1 MSFIEDIFQ
10 SLVKFFRQMVFRIRP
25 SSITEKDQI
34 KPETENMESICKEI
48 GASES
53 ELKDEEKKMIFSILE
68 FGETLVKE
76 IMVPRIDMVC
86 VEANT
91 PLEKIKELVKRVGYS
106 RIPLYKDNI
115 DNIIGVLHMKDLFLE
130 ENKEGLDLSSIARKP
145 YFIPETKKIAELL
158 REMKKEK
165 THIAIVMDEYG
176 GTAGL
181 ITMEDIL
188 EEIVGEIRDEYDVG
202 EEDLIKKLD
211 EENYRVSAKLSI
223 ADLNETLGTDLPE
236 KEFETVGGYIY
247 DLVGSVPE
255 EGKILESSG
264 LKFTVEK
271 VVGQRIKTVKI
282 TKIKSEES
290 SPGGKEGKIL
300 SE

>member
-1 MSFIEDIFQ
+1 MSFIRDMFQ
-10 SLVKFFRQMVFRIRP
+10 NLRKLFGKTGLPARP
-25 SSITEKDQI
+25 SSLGEKGQAQ
-34 KPETENMESICKEI
+34 PEMENVESICEEI
-48 GASES
+48 GGQGA
-53 ELKDEEKKMIFSILE
+53 ELKEDEKKMIYSILE
-68 FGETLVKE
+68 FGETLAKE

-86 VEANT
+86 VEADA

-106 RIPLYKDNI
+106 RIPLYQDNI
-115 DNIIGVLHMKDLFLE
+115 DNIVGVLHMKDLFLE

-158 REMKKEK
+158 REMKKQK

-211 EENYRVSAKLSI
+211 EENYRVSANLSL

-255 EGKILESSG
+255 QGKILESSG
-264 LKFTVEK
+264 LKFLVEK
-271 VVGQRIKTVKI
+271 VVGQRISTVKI
-282 TKIKSEES
+282 TKIKSEEP
-290 SPGGKEGKIL
+290 SP
-300 SE
+300 

>member
-34 KPETENMESICKEI
+34 KPEMENMESICKEI

-255 EGKILESSG
+255 EGKILESSN

-282 TKIKSEES
+282 TKVKSEES

>member
-1 MSFIEDIFQ
+1 
-10 SLVKFFRQMVFRIRP
+10 MVFRIRP

-34 KPETENMESICKEI
+34 KPEMENMESICKEI

-255 EGKILESSG
+255 EGKILESSD

-282 TKIKSEES
+282 TKVKSEES

>member
-1 MSFIEDIFQ
+1 MSFIRDMFQ
-10 SLVKFFRQMVFRIRP
+10 NLRKLFRQTVLRVRLFP
-25 SSITEKDQI
+25 LTEKGHT
-34 KPETENMESICKEI
+34 KPEKENVESICEEM
-48 GASES
+48 GAETA
-53 ELKDEEKKMIFSILE
+53 ELKEDEKKMIYSILE

-76 IMVPRIDMVC
+76 IMVPRIDMTC

-91 PLEKIKELVKRVGYS
+91 PLEKIKELVRRVGYS

-130 ENKEGLDLSSIARKP
+130 ENKESLNLSSIARKP

-211 EENYRVSAKLSI
+211 EETYRVSANLSL
-223 ADLNETLGTDLPE
+223 ADLNETLRTDLPE
-236 KEFETVGGYIY
+236 KKFETVGGYIY

-264 LKFTVEK
+264 LKFLVEK

>member
-34 KPETENMESICKEI
+34 KPEMENMESICKEI

-282 TKIKSEES
+282 TKVKSEES